1 MVRLRLRATP
11 VLLRNAQNQLV
22 NLRLQALTNQ
32 LRLKLTRHEVT
43 KAQIHANAARLR
55 LRVGVVANADK
66 IQLNI
71 LN

>member
-11 VLLRNAQNQLV
+11 VLRQNAQNQLV
-22 NLRLQALTNQ
+22 NLRLQALTNP
-32 LRLKLTRHEVT
+32 LRRKLTKHEAT
-43 KAQIHANAARLR
+43 KAPIHANAAL
-55 LRVGVVANADK
+55 LPPKLVVVANADK